1 MSRAGRSAADLR
13 VTVIIPAMNE
23 ARNLELVLPCLPPV
37 HEVILV
43 DGHSVDDTVDTA
55 RRILPTIKVLQQTR
69 RGKGNALAC
78 GFEATTGDVIVM
90 FDADGSAD
98 PAEIPRFVEAL
109 ASGADF
115 AKGSRF
121 AKGGG
126 SHDITRFRSL
136 GNRCLNLVANLVLG
150 THYTDL
156 CYGYNAFW
164 VDTLGD
170 LALPPAGVAATSP
183 KKMVWGDG
191 FEIETVLNCRLAMAK
206 LEVREVPSFE
216 RSRVH
221 GESNLNAISD
231 GWRVLKTIAT
241 ERNRAKTKRT
251 PAKAQSDVPIV
262 KEAASMIKLPSQV
275 PGQLLTHLAAAE
287 LNLPVTAGPP
297 STSRSCHRQFVT
309 IVTKDPRPPVR

>member
-23 ARNLELVLPCLPPV
+23 ARNLELVLPCLPAV

-78 GFEATTGDVIVM
+78 GFEAATGDVIVM

-98 PAEIPRFVEAL
+98 PAEIPRFAEAL
-109 ASGADF
+109 AAGADF

-136 GNRCLNLVANLVLG
+136 GNRCLNLLANLVLG

-164 VDTLGD
+164 VDILDD

-191 FEIETVLNCRLAMAK
+191 FEIETVLNCRIAIAK
-206 LEVREVPSFE
+206 LEVREVPSVE

-231 GWRVLKTIAT
+231 GWRVLKTIDT

-251 PAKAQSDVPIV
+251 PAKAQSFVPIV
-262 KEAASMIKLPSQV
+262 RGRVDRERETESTSKLPSQV
-275 PGQLLTHLAAAE
+275 PGQLLTHLAAAK
-287 LNLPVTAGPP
+287 LSLSGTAGRARPAD
-297 STSRSCHRQFVT
+297 HVT
-309 IVTKDPRPPVR
+309 DSS